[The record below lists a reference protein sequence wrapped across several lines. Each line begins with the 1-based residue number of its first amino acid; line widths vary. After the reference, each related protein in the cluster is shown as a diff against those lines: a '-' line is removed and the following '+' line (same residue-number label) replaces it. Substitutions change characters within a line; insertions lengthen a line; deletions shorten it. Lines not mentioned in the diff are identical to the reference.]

1 MKTVTDIASFL
12 KRNGT
17 KLTLSYD
24 EKSNTFLAWT
34 PGDECASRYLDDA
47 LDNLQE
53 AFRRRA
59 NAMTPVRETKTD
71 LESPFTHTTISSS
84 SQAFAATIKKIYG
97 ATATTPVTHYPTCPQ
112 CGAIPDYGN
121 GYDSTSNSWQMHCKC
136 GCDWLQPMI
145 VGIRVKFG
153 PTNVYEFRTDNDLH
167 IVSP

>member
-59 NAMTPVRETKTD
+59 NAMTPVQEAKA
-71 LESPFTHTTISSS
+71 EPAVK
-84 SQAFAATIKKIYG
+84 QATV
-97 ATATTPVTHYPTCPQ
+97 ATTVNPSPGTAAVC
-112 CGAIPDYGN
+112 
-121 GYDSTSNSWQMHCKC
+121 SKC
-136 GCDWLQPMI
+136 GGRGYQIHGAGGVQYMTYCPCMI
-145 VGIRVKFG
+145 
-153 PTNVYEFRTDNDLH
+153 PSWMT
-167 IVSP
+167 P